1 MLALCSFATSLLLS
15 YLAPSQV
22 IPVNSVH
29 LLGLRTLWHSP
40 QPFSVQVGL
49 ATGESYYKMDTGGL
63 YMDGKVDNMWTNS
76 TLHLVYNKM
85 EGCFCDG
92 SLLVVEQLRLI
103 VVKVNVKHEEKG
115 VHGGY
120 SGF

>member
-1 MLALCSFATSLLLS
+1 
-15 YLAPSQV
+15 
-22 IPVNSVH
+22 
-29 LLGLRTLWHSP
+29 
-40 QPFSVQVGL
+40 
-49 ATGESYYKMDTGGL
+49 
-63 YMDGKVDNMWTNS
+63 MWTNS